1 MSARLHWALGLIF
14 GQDCNF
20 SCKSRA
26 VLGAP
31 HRPAMRQIYQELHRA
46 ATARSTE
53 RGFNGWYT
61 YGVWYAAMTAAVSVA
76 GLLACKIWGP
86 RLGEIDPPV
95 RKGHTDLRTGE
106 VHYFV
111 PRTRPSATD
120 ESTNRSESDAPR

>member
-1 MSARLHWALGLIF
+1 
-14 GQDCNF
+14 
-20 SCKSRA
+20 
-26 VLGAP
+26 
-31 HRPAMRQIYQELHRA
+31 MRQIYQELHRA

-86 RLGEIDPPV
+86 QLGEIDPPV
-95 RKGHTDLRTGE
+95 RKGHIDLRTGE

-111 PRTRPSATD
+111 PRARPSATG

>member
-1 MSARLHWALGLIF
+1 MAVRLHGRFGYLVKVGRRVGSARQH
-14 GQDCNF
+14 
-20 SCKSRA
+20 A
-26 VLGAP
+26 V
-31 HRPAMRQIYQELHRA
+31 PAMRQIYQELHRA

>member
-1 MSARLHWALGLIF
+1 
-14 GQDCNF
+14 
-20 SCKSRA
+20 
-26 VLGAP
+26 
-31 HRPAMRQIYQELHRA
+31 MRQIYQELHRA

-86 RLGEIDPPV
+86 RLGEIAPPV
-95 RKGHTDLRTGE
+95 RKGHIDLRTGE